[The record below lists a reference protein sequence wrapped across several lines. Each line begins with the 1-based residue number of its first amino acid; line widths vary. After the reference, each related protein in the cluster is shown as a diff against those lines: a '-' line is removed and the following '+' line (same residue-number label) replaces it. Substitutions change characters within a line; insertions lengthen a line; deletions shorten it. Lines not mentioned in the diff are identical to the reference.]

1 MTRSPGRGAFPGAAR
16 NQRPWLRLV
25 VLAAIVLGAAALVW
39 WSVNVVF
46 GGGSCNE
53 PYCETGADFPM
64 PANFER
70 QSAVFEFNQAFA
82 ERFAGSDVQIQLR
95 LDKKVDDGTDL
106 QFLAYDFETREW
118 KLAAAATLDPSGES
132 VSGIFAEP
140 PNVIAVFRQSRSTRD
155 VVAYVDAALGATLHP
170 AALQHATIVHTRDF
184 TPNADGT
191 VAGSPS
197 NVPVGEGVRIIPVI
211 SASRAIQD
219 TIPNVQVI
227 LLTPEGRSKHV
238 QEIVRLVVEH
248 DLPGIDLAYFDLT
261 VDQRTSFTL
270 LVKELAAQLH
280 SRGKVLT
287 LTLPPPLKAPDRID
301 EGAYDWAQLSEAAD
315 LIKIAP
321 YRDQGTYRLAMVDIL
336 DHLVTVADPRKL
348 VLTVTPYAAEKSPE
362 GIRRLTLADAMAI
375 ATKLALRSEQ
385 VVTDSDVRVAG
396 VNIDASENL
405 PGIRWDPNTAT
416 VAFAYK
422 PGGDSRTVWIENVFS
437 VGFKLEL
444 ITTFGLGG
452 VAVEDA
458 SDNVFLGDIWPPIVS
473 FVESGRPS
481 LVQPN
486 PEDLRPRWSAEA
498 GTLSGGESGVV
509 TWHTP
514 STPGTYRVFLTLSD
528 GLYLFQSEI
537 AIVVQTPAA
546 AEAASQ

>member
-1 MTRSPGRGAFPGAAR
+1 M
-16 NQRPWLRLV
+16 
-25 VLAAIVLGAAALVW
+25 LAAIVVGAAVLVW
-39 WSVNVVF
+39 WSITVVF

-53 PYCETGADFPM
+53 PYCETSAEFPT

-82 ERFAGSDVQIQLR
+82 GQFAGSDVQIQLR
-95 LDKKVDDGTDL
+95 LDRKVDDGTEL
-106 QFLAYDFETREW
+106 QFFAYDFETRAW
-118 KLAAAATLDPSGES
+118 KLAGNATLAPSGDS
-132 VSGIFAEP
+132 VTGIFAEP
-140 PNVIAVFRQSRSTRD
+140 PNVIAVFRQRASTGH
-155 VVAYVDAALGATLHP
+155 VVAYIDAAGGARLHP
-170 AALQHATIVHTRDF
+170 AALEHATIVHTRDF

-191 VAGSPS
+191 VAGSLS
-197 NVPVGEGVRIIPVI
+197 RIPVREGVRVIPVI
-211 SASRAIQD
+211 SASRAIPD
-219 TIPNVQVI
+219 TIPNLQVI

-238 QEIVRLVVEH
+238 QEIVRLVVEN
-248 DLPGIDLAYFDLT
+248 DLPGIDIAYADLS

-301 EGAYDWAQLSEAAD
+301 EGAYDWAQLARDAD
-315 LIKIAP
+315 VLKIAP

-336 DHLVTVADPRKL
+336 AHLTTVADPRKL

-362 GIRRLTLADAMAI
+362 GIRPLTLADAMAI
-375 ATKLALRSEQ
+375 ATKLALRSER
-385 VVTDSDVRVAG
+385 VVTDSDVQVAG

-405 PGIRWDPNTAT
+405 PGVRWDPNTAT
-416 VAFAYK
+416 VAFTHK
-422 PGGDSRTVWIENVFS
+422 PGGDSRTVWIENVYS
-437 VGFKLEL
+437 VGFKLEFV
-444 ITTFGLGG
+444 TTFGLGG

-458 SDNVFLGDIWPPIVS
+458 SDNVFLGDIWPALVT
-473 FVESGRPS
+473 FVEAGGPR

-486 PEDLRPRWSAEA
+486 AEDLRPRWSAEA

-509 TWHTP
+509 TWHAP
-514 STPGTYRVFLTLSD
+514 STPGTYRVFLALSD
-528 GLYLFQSEI
+528 GVYLFQSEI

-546 AEAASQ
+546 ADAASQ